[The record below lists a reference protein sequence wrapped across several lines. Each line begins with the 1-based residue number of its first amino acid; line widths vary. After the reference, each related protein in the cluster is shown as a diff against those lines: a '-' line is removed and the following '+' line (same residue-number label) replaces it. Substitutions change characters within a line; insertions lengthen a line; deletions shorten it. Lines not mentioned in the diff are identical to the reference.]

1 MAEVHE
7 ADVATSLDIALDQL
21 HEAMFELR
29 TASPDLGHVEMHL
42 NAAAAFLSGAIDHG

>member
-1 MAEVHE
+1 MVEVHE
-7 ADVATSLDIALDQL
+7 VDTMTALDIALDQL

-42 NAAAAFLSGAIDHG
+42 EVAAIYLSGAVDHG